1 MNELKLMPYPWQP
14 VIRTVIYCIQFED
27 DPTQAPAVDHALR
40 IVVDRSHL
48 GRDAYRDAIVSAL
61 ASNELV
67 SKVIPQ
73 DHSEETIRRFL
84 ELLLAR
90 L

>member
-1 MNELKLMPYPWQP
+1 MPYAWQP

-27 DPTQAPAVDHALR
+27 DPTQVQAVDHALR
-40 IVVDRSHL
+40 IAVDKSDL
-48 GRDAYRDAIVSAL
+48 GRDEYRYAIVSAL

-67 SKVIPQ
+67 SELILQ
-73 DHSEETIRRFL
+73 DHSEETLRRFL